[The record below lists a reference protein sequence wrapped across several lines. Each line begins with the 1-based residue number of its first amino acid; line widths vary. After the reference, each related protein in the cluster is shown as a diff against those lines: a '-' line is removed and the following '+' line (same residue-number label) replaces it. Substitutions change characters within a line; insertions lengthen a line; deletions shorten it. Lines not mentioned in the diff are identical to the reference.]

1 MKNSAQ
7 YTHCTGMQAAEF
19 VPMINGVG
27 QLDSGV
33 TDHYQ
38 MEWRAANAHYLL
50 GYNEPDPG
58 NGQSPSTLVFLYVG
72 LPKGHC

>member
-1 MKNSAQ
+1 
-7 YTHCTGMQAAEF
+7 MQAAEF

-58 NGQSPSTLVFLYVG
+58 NGQSPSTLVSFICWVT
-72 LPKGHC
+72 